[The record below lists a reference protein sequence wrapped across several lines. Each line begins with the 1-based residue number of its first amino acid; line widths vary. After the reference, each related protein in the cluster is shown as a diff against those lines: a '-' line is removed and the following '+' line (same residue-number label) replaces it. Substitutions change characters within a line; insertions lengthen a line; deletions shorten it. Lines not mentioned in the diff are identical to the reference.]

1 MILIRI
7 SQLEDKIKILFDS
20 YHLYHLPQFEP
31 LIDLLKDDDMFDIF
45 HSTSSEI
52 PKQEF
57 ELCASILKK
66 KPGVFIPFIFMTVIT
81 TTLLFVFGFDPNKGR
96 YKY

>member
-7 SQLEDKIKILFDS
+7 SRLKVKIKILFDS

-31 LIDLLKDDDMFDIF
+31 LIDLLKDDDMFEIF
-45 HSTSSEI
+45 HSTSNEI

-57 ELCASILKK
+57 ELCVYTEKK
-66 KPGVFIPFIFMTVIT
+66 NLGVFITQF
-81 TTLLFVFGFDPNKGR
+81 R
-96 YKY
+96 S

>member
-1 MILIRI
+1 MILIRV
-7 SQLEDKIKILFDS
+7 SRLKDKIKILFDS

-45 HSTSSEI
+45 HSTSNEI

-57 ELCASILKK
+57 ELCMSILKK
-66 KPGVFIPFIFMTVIT
+66 KTW
-81 TTLLFVFGFDPNKGR
+81 GFYYFQFR
-96 YKY
+96 S